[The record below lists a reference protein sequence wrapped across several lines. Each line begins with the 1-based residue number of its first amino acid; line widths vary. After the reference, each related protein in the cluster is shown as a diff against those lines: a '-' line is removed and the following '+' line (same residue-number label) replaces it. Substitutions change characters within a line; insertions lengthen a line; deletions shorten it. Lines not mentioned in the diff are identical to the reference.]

1 MKKSIILF
9 VAALTF
15 LALGITAHAG
25 KPVDENGKPFGNGF
39 LKGYAVYAC
48 ITEKPDKYGEPTAT
62 IVPDLSYVE
71 DEAGNDPILLGL
83 VDRSGTATFSSDGIT
98 LNRASTEV

>member
-9 VAALTF
+9 VAAVTF
-15 LALGITAHAG
+15 LALGSTAHAG

-39 LKGYAVYAC
+39 LKGYAVCAS

-62 IVPDLSYVE
+62 IAPDLSYVE

-83 VDRSGTATFSSDGIT
+83 VDRSGTATFSSDGII
-98 LNRASTEV
+98 LNRASTEI